1 MIRKTAAAIRDT
13 RARARIA
20 ALAAACAAA
29 LLAVGGCMSGPRA
42 LQETRLYY
50 NEVIK
55 ATTEQQLLLNIVRL
69 RYADTPSSLSVAN
82 VAAQFEVVRSLS
94 LVPFFATS
102 GAEPNRS
109 YSTVLPGGT
118 VSTADRPT
126 VSYVP
131 IDDQEFTRKLF
142 TPLTL
147 DGVIYLVKTTWP
159 IGTVFRLF
167 LENMNWVPN
176 AEFASGPT
184 PRTPPPYADFLR
196 GILALEALQREGRMV
211 IVSEDRD
218 EPVGGPLPASAI
230 TAASMVEAAKAGFE
244 WQPEAGG
251 KTWRLVRKVKQP
263 VLLLD
268 PAALGTPEAREFV
281 RTFRLKP
288 GETRYVLT
296 TEAVQPFDARGGAVG
311 DLAVLDLETRSLLQ
325 ALYFVSHGVEVPPEH
340 AARRIARIT
349 VGADGRPFDW
359 GPVTHDVFRVRW
371 ASGKA
376 PPANAHVAV
385 FYQDHWFYV
394 DASDL
399 DTKAT
404 LSLLMEL
411 SRLELQGKSAAP
423 VFSLPLGR

>member
-1 MIRKTAAAIRDT
+1 MGWNRPAGAGGTT
-13 RARARIA
+13 RRACVA
-20 ALAAACAAA
+20 VLAACAA
-29 LLAVGGCMSGPRA
+29 LIGGCTTGPRN
-42 LQETRLYY
+42 LQETRLLY

-55 ATTEQQLLLNIVRL
+55 TTTEQQLLLNIVRL

-82 VAAQFEVVRSLS
+82 VAAQFEVVRSLA

-102 GAEPNRS
+102 GAEPNRG
-109 YSTVLPGGT
+109 YAAVLPGAGL
-118 VSTADRPT
+118 SSADRPT
-126 VSYVP
+126 ISYVP

-147 DGVIYLVKTTWP
+147 DGVVYLVKTTWP

-184 PRTPPPYADFLR
+184 PRTPPPYAEFLR

-211 IVSEDRD
+211 IVTEDRD
-218 EPVGGPLPASAI
+218 EPLGGPLPASAI
-230 TAASMVEAAKAGFE
+230 TAASVVEAAKAGFE

-251 KTWRLVRKVKQP
+251 ASWRLVRKIKQP

-268 PAALGTPEAREFV
+268 PAALGTAEAREFV
-281 RTFRLKP
+281 RAFRLKP
-288 GETRYVLT
+288 GERRYVLT
-296 TEAVQPFDARGGAVG
+296 TESVQPFDARGGSVA

-325 ALYFVSHGVEVPPEH
+325 ALYFVSHGVDVPPDH
-340 AARRIARIT
+340 RTRGIART
-349 VGADGRPFDW
+349 TADADGRAFDW
-359 GPVTHDVFRVRW
+359 GRVVHDIFRVRW
-371 ASGKA
+371 ARGEA
-376 PPANAHVAV
+376 PPADAHVAV

-394 DASDL
+394 AANDL

-404 LSLLMEL
+404 FSLLMEL